1 MTRKLL
7 FFLLFLLPGIAL
19 AQEGSLLSAFA
30 AYTDLRLG
38 SIERTLEIIAST
50 RAAKSGKWNEAKSLL
65 AEYEQS
71 EKGVALWYMLPDGR
85 YYTVDK
91 GVMGMKL
98 SDRDYFPDLAAGRKV
113 VGALVVS
120 KSTGRRSAVIA
131 VPVERAGKMVGA
143 VGASVFLDILAE
155 QIGEMLSLG
164 KGVSFF
170 ALVPDGRTALHSKTD
185 RHFLDPR
192 ELGSE
197 TLKKAAEEM
206 LARDTGEVSYVY
218 DNARKRAVFTT
229 SKLTGWKYAITR

>member
-1 MTRKLL
+1 MIRIL
-7 FFLLFLLPGIAL
+7 FLLFLLPGIAFSRDGG
-19 AQEGSLLSAFA
+19 QLSAFA

-38 SIERTLEIIAST
+38 SIERTLEVVAST
-50 RAAKSGKWNEAKSLL
+50 WAAKSGKWNEARSLL
-65 AEYEQS
+65 EEYERS
-71 EKGVALWYMLPDGR
+71 EKGIVLWYMLPDGT

-91 GVMGMKL
+91 GRMGMKL
-98 SDRDYFPDLAAGRKV
+98 SDRDYFPDLASGRKV
-113 VGALVVS
+113 IGALVVS

-131 VPVERAGKMVGA
+131 VPVERAGKTVGA
-143 VGASVFLDILAE
+143 VGASVFLDTLAE
-155 QIGEMLSLG
+155 RIGEMLSLD
-164 KGVSFF
+164 KGASFF

-206 LARDTGEVSYVY
+206 LARDSGEVSYVY
-218 DNARKRAVFTT
+218 DNASKHAVFTT

>member
-1 MTRKLL
+1 MIRIL
-7 FFLLFLLPGIAL
+7 FLLFLLPGIAFS
-19 AQEGSLLSAFA
+19 QDNNRLSAFA

-38 SIERTLEIIAST
+38 SIERTLEVVAST
-50 RAAKSGKWNEAKSLL
+50 RAAKSGKWNETRNLL
-65 AEYEQS
+65 ESYEQS
-71 EKGVALWYMLPDGR
+71 EKGIALWYMLPDGR

-91 GVMGMKL
+91 GPMGMKL
-98 SDRDYFPDLAAGRKV
+98 SDRDYFPDLVSGRKV

-120 KSTGRRSAVIA
+120 RSTGRRSAVIA
-131 VPVERAGKMVGA
+131 VPVERAGKTVGA
-143 VGASVFLDILAE
+143 VGASVFLDTLAE

-164 KGVSFF
+164 KGASFF

-206 LARDTGEVSYVY
+206 LARDSGEVSYVY
-218 DNARKRAVFTT
+218 DNASKHAAFTT